1 MIMMHNSLMSRWLE
15 QRGAWQYFFIMWAI
29 VVSAALVGALSFA
42 MVSGYM
48 RTGVFGFMP
57 FGSLVVAFM
66 PFGSLIAA
74 AGATLGR
81 QIRKRAEP
89 KP

>member
-1 MIMMHNSLMSRWLE
+1 MSRWLE

-29 VVSAALVGALSFA
+29 VVSAALAGALSFA

-48 RTGVFGFMP
+48 RTGVFAFTP
-57 FGSLVVAFM
+57 FGLLVVAFM
-66 PFGSLIAA
+66 PFGSLITA

-81 QIRKRAEP
+81 QIRKRGA
-89 KP
+89 

>member
-1 MIMMHNSLMSRWLE
+1 MVHNSLMSRWLE

-48 RTGVFGFMP
+48 RTGVFAFTP
-57 FGSLVVAFM
+57 FELLHGSRTGD
-66 PFGSLIAA
+66 PIGSFWK
-74 AGATLGR
+74 GTGSSGR
-81 QIRKRAEP
+81 ESQEIFS
-89 KP
+89 